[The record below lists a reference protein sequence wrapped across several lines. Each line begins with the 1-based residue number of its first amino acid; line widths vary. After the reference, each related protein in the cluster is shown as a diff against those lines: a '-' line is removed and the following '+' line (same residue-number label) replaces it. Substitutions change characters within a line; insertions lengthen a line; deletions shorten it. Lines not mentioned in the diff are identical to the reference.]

1 MLSPTEIYAIAKE
14 VVKHLPVQ
22 DEVLMADGVAEMMG
36 KTREAVVKDAQRGL
50 IPAHRRGNKWFFS
63 KNEIVKFLTCDE
75 LCG

>member
-14 VVKHLPVQ
+14 VAKHLPVQ

-36 KTREAVVKDAQRGL
+36 KSRDAVLKDAQRGL
-50 IPAHRRGNKWFFS
+50 IPAHRRGNRWFFS
-63 KNEIVKFLTCDE
+63 KNEIVKFLTCGE